1 MQEKDAEIVAQCLR
15 EMGNCEITIDYHTK
29 HSDGAYL
36 RIPKDFKYL
45 AEDPEVVQ
53 YNDIPGGGAPFAYLN
68 GTSFTCCRSCC
79 ELPYESTCFDIS
91 DPNSFEKIMP
101 LLKKCLQR
109 KVCRY
114 SLTG

>member
-15 EMGNCEITIDYHTK
+15 EMGNCEIIIDYHTE
-29 HSDGAYL
+29 HPDGAYL
-36 RIPKDFKYL
+36 RIPKDF
-45 AEDPEVVQ
+45 DQ
-53 YNDIPGGGAPFAYLN
+53 YNDIPRGGAPFAYLN

-79 ELPYESTCFDIS
+79 ESLYESTCFDIS